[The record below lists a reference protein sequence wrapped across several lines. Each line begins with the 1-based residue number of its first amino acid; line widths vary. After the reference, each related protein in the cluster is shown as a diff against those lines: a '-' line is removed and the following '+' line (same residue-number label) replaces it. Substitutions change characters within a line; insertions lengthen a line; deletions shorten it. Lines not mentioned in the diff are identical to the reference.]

1 VRVAISIRTVVQMHG
16 DPGKSQSVLPADSLI
31 YRARQEWPGSTVS
44 LTLLFDGGLGGGS
57 DSEFVT
63 GLARIFVQDAQAALA
78 QVGGSGA
85 A

>member
-1 VRVAISIRTVVQMHG
+1 M
-16 DPGKSQSVLPADSLI
+16 
-31 YRARQEWPGSTVS
+31 S